1 MAIGTPTHLIAAGA
15 TATTATSASF
25 TPSANVRIF
34 ALCAARGSTAAVPT
48 ISDSLGGTWT
58 AVTGSGIDAGVICG
72 AIYYQDVGGS
82 PSARTVTVTAT
93 GTPTQVGCEVFE
105 ISGTGA
111 ISSNFHSNVNA
122 AGDPSVTMSAYAAT
136 SILVALGV
144 GNAGSTWTQPTGCTE
159 IYDLAPATNVRLNVS
174 YDMVSPATSLTWT
187 STSTDS
193 IGYGLEITEAT
204 AGGAVT
210 GALAASEAGGDG
222 FAGSGAV
229 LVLGSLGAA
238 EAGSDGLAGAGTV
251 LVSGAL
257 AAAEA
262 GADGFAGVG
271 AVAVIGTFVASEA
284 GADAFA
290 AAGDVSITGTLV
302 AAETGSDTFSG
313 SGSQVAAIAGSVAA
327 TETGSDVAAMSGA
340 VRVAGILG
348 ASEAGTDTAS
358 FAGAVLVAGSLS
370 AGEPGS
376 ETAALTGAV
385 AVSGGMAADETGLD
399 ALSASD
405 DQLGEPD
412 PSRTAAVGAENRTV
426 SVDAES
432 RVAAVAAENRTA
444 AV

>member
-48 ISDSLGGTWT
+48 ISDNLGGTWT

-72 AIYYQDVGGS
+72 AIYYQDVGGG

-174 YDMVSPATSLTWT
+174 YDMTSPAMSLTWT

-204 AGGAVT
+204 AGAAVA
-210 GALAASEAGGDG
+210 GSLAATEAGGDG

-229 LVLGSLGAA
+229 LLSGVLGAA
-238 EAGSDGLAGAGTV
+238 EAGADVAAMAGSVPA
-251 LVSGAL
+251 SGAL
-257 AAAEA
+257 ATTEV
-262 GADGFAGVG
+262 GSDGFAGVG
-271 AVAVIGTFVASEA
+271 AVAVAGTFGASEA
-284 GADAFA
+284 GADAFGA
-290 AAGDVSITGTLV
+290 SGVVSISGTLV
-302 AAETGSDTFSG
+302 AAETGSDTFVG
-313 SGSQVAAIAGSVAA
+313 SGSQVAAISGSVAA
-327 TETGSDVAAMSGA
+327 TEAGSDAAAMSGA
-340 VRVAGILG
+340 VSVAGVLG
-348 ASEAGTDTAS
+348 GSEVGADAVVGS
-358 FAGAVLVAGSLS
+358 GAVLVAGSLS
-370 AGEPGS
+370 TDEAGS
-376 ETAALTGAV
+376 ETADMTGAV
-385 AVSGGMAADETGLD
+385 PVSGSMAADEAGAD

-412 PSRTAAVGAENRTV
+412 PSRTVAVGVENRTA

-432 RVAAVAAENRTA
+432 RVAVVAVENRTV

>member
-48 ISDSLGGTWT
+48 ISDNLGGTWT

-72 AIYYQDVGGS
+72 AIYYQDVGDS

-174 YDMVSPATSLTWT
+174 YDMTSPATSLTWT

-193 IGYGLEITEAT
+193 IGYGLEIAEAT
-204 AGGAVT
+204 AVGTVT
-210 GALAASEAGGDG
+210 GAIAATEAGGDD

-229 LVLGSLGAA
+229 LVSGSLGAA
-238 EAGSDGLAGAGTV
+238 EAGSDGFASAGAV

-257 AAAEA
+257 AAAE
-262 GADGFAGVG
+262 VG
-271 AVAVIGTFVASEA
+271 SDAALAVGQVAVSGALVASEA
-284 GADAFA
+284 GADAFGA
-290 AAGDVSITGTLV
+290 SGAVFITGALV
-302 AAETGSDTFSG
+302 AAETGSDTFVG

-327 TETGSDVAAMSGA
+327 TETGSDVAALSGA
-340 VRVAGILG
+340 VRVAGVLG
-348 ASEAGTDTAS
+348 VSEVGADAAAGS
-358 FAGAVLVAGSLS
+358 GAVLVAGSLS
-370 AGEPGS
+370 TDEAGS
-376 ETAALTGAV
+376 EAVSMAGAV
-385 AVSGGMAADETGLD
+385 PVSGSMAADESGPD

-405 DQLGEPD
+405 DQLGDPD

-426 SVDAES
+426 SVDAEE
-432 RVAAVAAENRTA
+432 RMAGVAAENRIV

>member
-174 YDMVSPATSLTWT
+174 YDMTSPATSLTWT

-204 AGGAVT
+204 AGGST
-210 GALAASEAGGDG
+210 SGALAATETGGDT

-229 LVLGSLGAA
+229 LVSGMLGAA
-238 EAGSDGLAGAGTV
+238 EAGADGLAGAGTV

-262 GADGFAGVG
+262 GADGFAGLG
-271 AVAVIGTFVASEA
+271 AVAVAGTFGASEA

-302 AAETGSDTFSG
+302 AAETGSDTFVG
-313 SGSQVAAIAGSVAA
+313 SGSQAAAIAGSMAA
-327 TETGSDVAAMSGA
+327 AESGSDTAAVSGA
-340 VRVAGILG
+340 VRVTGILG
-348 ASEAGTDTAS
+348 ASEAGADTAS

-370 AGEPGS
+370 ASEPGS

-412 PSRTAAVGAENRTV
+412 LSRTAAIGAENRTA

-432 RVAAVAAENRTA
+432 RVAAVAAEDRTA

>member
-58 AVTGSGIDAGVICG
+58 AVEGSGIDAGAICG
-72 AIYYQDVGGS
+72 AVYYQDIGS
-82 PSARTVTVTAT
+82 SPAARTVTVTAT

-105 ISGTGA
+105 ISGTGE

-174 YDMVSPATSLTWT
+174 YDMTSPATSLTWT

-193 IGYGLEITEAT
+193 IGYGLEITEA
-204 AGGAVT
+204 AAVGAVT
-210 GALAASEAGGDG
+210 GALAATEAGGEG

-229 LVLGSLGAA
+229 LVSGSFGAA
-238 EAGSDGLAGAGTV
+238 EAGADVSAMAGSVPVSGALAATEAGSDGLAG
-251 LVSGAL
+251 
-257 AAAEA
+257 
-262 GADGFAGVG
+262 VG
-271 AVAVIGTFVASEA
+271 AVAAAGTFGANEA
-284 GADAFA
+284 GADALA
-290 AAGDVSITGTLV
+290 AAGVVSISGTLV
-302 AAETGSDTFSG
+302 VAETGSDTFSG
-313 SGSQVAAIAGSVAA
+313 SGSQVAAIAGSMAV
-327 TETGSDVAAMSGA
+327 TETGGDVAAMSGA
-340 VRVAGILG
+340 VRVAGVLG
-348 ASEAGTDTAS
+348 GSEVGADAVVGS
-358 FAGAVLVAGSLS
+358 GAVLVAGSLS
-370 AGEPGS
+370 ASEAGS
-376 ETAALTGAV
+376 EAAAMAGAV
-385 AVSGGMAADETGLD
+385 AVSGDMHADESGAD

-412 PSRTAAVGAENRTV
+412 PSRTAAVGAENRTA

-432 RVAAVAAENRTA
+432 RVAAVAAEDRTA

>member
-48 ISDSLGGTWT
+48 ISDNLGGTWT

-82 PSARTVTVTAT
+82 PSARTVTVTAA
-93 GTPTQVGCEVFE
+93 GTPTQDGCEVFE

-174 YDMVSPATSLTWT
+174 YDMTSPATSLTWT

-204 AGGAVT
+204 AGAAAT
-210 GALAASEAGGDG
+210 GALAATEAGGDD

-229 LVLGSLGAA
+229 LVSGSLGAA
-238 EAGSDGLAGAGTV
+238 EAGADVSAMAGSVPA
-251 LVSGAL
+251 SGAL
-257 AAAEA
+257 TVAETGTDAALA
-262 GADGFAGVG
+262 VG
-271 AVAVIGTFVASEA
+271 QVAVAGTFGANEA
-284 GADAFA
+284 GADAFGA
-290 AAGDVSITGTLV
+290 SGTVFITGALV
-302 AAETGSDTFSG
+302 AAETGSDTFVG

-340 VRVAGILG
+340 VRVAGVLG
-348 ASEAGTDTAS
+348 GSEVGADAVVGS
-358 FAGAVLVAGSLS
+358 GAVLVAGSLS
-370 AGEPGS
+370 TDEAGS
-376 ETAALTGAV
+376 ETADMAGAV
-385 AVSGGMAADETGLD
+385 PVSGSMSADESGAD

-405 DQLGEPD
+405 DQLGEPG
-412 PSRTAAVGAENRTV
+412 PSRTVAVGAENRTA
-426 SVDAES
+426 SVDAED
-432 RVAAVAAENRTA
+432 RVAGVAAENRIV